1 MPFEN
6 LKVLRLSRI
15 SLTNLTQFLSKSQGL
30 KTFKVTNIGRR
41 ERPRWTDCRIMQVRT
56 PDNFVQLLK
65 KSKYYTI
72 RYDIS
77 FVALDFAPGVSAKA
91 GRVPC
96 LVPAQRG
103 SFYGGEPQVRI

>member
-1 MPFEN
+1 MPFKN

-41 ERPRWTDCRIMQVRT
+41 ERPRWTDCRIMQVRNR
-56 PDNFVQLLK
+56 DIVVQLLK
-65 KSKYYTI
+65 KSKYL
-72 RYDIS
+72 YDIS
-77 FVALDFAPGVSAKA
+77 FVPLDFAPGVSAKA